1 MRKSVTSRIRKTKTG
16 KLIRRKIGQSHF
28 RAKKSGKQIRE
39 KRSRVN
45 VTKVTEKMIAN
56 YI

>member
-1 MRKSVTSRIRKTKTG
+1 MRKSVTSRIRKTRTG

-39 KRSRVN
+39 KRSRIN
-45 VTKVTEKMIAN
+45 VTKVTKKMIAN